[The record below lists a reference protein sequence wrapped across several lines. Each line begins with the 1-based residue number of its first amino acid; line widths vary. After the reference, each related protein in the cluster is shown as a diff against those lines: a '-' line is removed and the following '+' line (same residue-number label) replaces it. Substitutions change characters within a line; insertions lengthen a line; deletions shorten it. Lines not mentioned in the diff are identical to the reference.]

1 MPRLGAHMSTAGGAE
16 KALER
21 GQSIGCE
28 TIQVFVTGPSQW
40 KTKVVATEEAERF
53 AAAQQATGI
62 APVVAHAR
70 YLLNLGSPDEAL
82 WRRSIEAFWEELQN
96 CQQLQIPGIVLHP
109 GAHMG
114 AGEEAG
120 LQRIAAAL
128 DELRQRDTNLPVHV
142 LLENT
147 AGQGTVLGHRFEH
160 LARIM
165 EMVQDPS
172 WLGVCFDTCHAFS
185 AGYELRTAEGFQ
197 ETWAEFERALGLNRL
212 EFVHL
217 NDAKGC
223 LGCHLDR
230 HEQIGKGQLGLEAF
244 RQILNDKRLRGLPM
258 SLETPK
264 GPEMAEDVEN
274 LSILRSLI
282 TES

>member
-53 AAAQQATGI
+53 AAAQHATGI